1 MNIYALNMTCSR
13 DAALSELMQQTLITH
28 GQPYIKYIRSITTGG
43 RDYTNYTNGAGW
55 GPSMMK
61 LSAMDQLIKD
71 TDPEDDDFI
80 LSVDSDVVFCG
91 PEIFTS
97 ISPEFG
103 IIGVQHK
110 PPFMTEYGLWG
121 HMSGAL
127 IFIRADIARKMCD
140 MSDDELRRIRFEE
153 FKKHVMTENEDVVLS
168 YLAMVCGARSLDIG
182 GKGFSGLNF
191 EEELKTGELKS
202 YYHLNY
208 SPTEFLGEPVTGKWD
223 LPGVLQM
230 KRLTL

>member
-1 MNIYALNMTCSR
+1 MNIFAFNFTCSR
-13 DAALSELMQQTLITH
+13 DQALADLMQQTLITH
-28 GQPYIKYIRSITTGG
+28 GQPHIKYIRSITTGG
-43 RDYTNYTNGAGW
+43 RDYTNYGNGAGW
-55 GPSMMK
+55 SASMMK

-71 TDPEDDDFI
+71 SNPDDDDFI

-91 PEIFTS
+91 PEVFTA

-110 PPFMTEYGLWG
+110 PPFKTERGMWG

-127 IFIRADIARKMCD
+127 IFIRADIAKKMCEL
-140 MSDDELRRIRFEE
+140 SDEELHRIRFEE

-168 YLAMVCGARSLDIG
+168 YLALVCGARSLDIG
-182 GKGFSGLNF
+182 EMGFSGLNF
-191 EEELKTGELKS
+191 EAELESGELGS

-208 SPTEFLGEPVTGKWD
+208 SPTMFLGEPVTGKWD
-223 LPGVLQM
+223 VPSVLQK
-230 KRLTL
+230 KRITL

>member
-1 MNIYALNMTCSR
+1 MIYAFNFTCSR
-13 DAALSELMQQTLITH
+13 DLALSELMQNTLLTH
-28 GQPYIKYIRSITTGG
+28 GQPHIKYIRSITTGG
-43 RDYTNYTNGAGW
+43 RDFTNYGNGSGW
-55 GPSMMK
+55 AASMMK

-71 TDPEDDDFI
+71 TQPEDDDFI

-91 PEIFTS
+91 SELFEAVTPEY
-97 ISPEFG
+97 G

-110 PPFMTEYGLWG
+110 PPFMTEYGPWG

-127 IFIRADIARKMCD
+127 IFIRGDIAKKMCELT
-140 MSDDELRRIRFEE
+140 DDELNRIRFEE

-168 YLAMVCGARSLDIG
+168 YLAMVCGANHLDIG
-182 GKGFSGLNF
+182 GMGFTGLNF

-208 SPTEFLGEPVTGKWD
+208 CPTSFLEMEISGKWD
-223 LPGVLQM
+223 IPLVLNE
-230 KRLTL
+230 KRITL